1 MKHLMKTF
9 ALLGLS
15 ACLLTSGAIAACA
28 QTPDAVPSVS
38 GFTALSRKNSDCG
51 GHHADAALTAQFKDA
66 DGTLH
71 NYTLCAEGGE
81 VDGKRNALT
90 KVHAVFSRYDGDAYT
105 GTLDNGEQIL
115 TLVCYEDDKHAA
127 KTDNT
132 TVYVLLSV
140 LEGHD
145 AYLVN
150 TDGTETKIEVQPVGR
165 EGKFHIDLRDG
176 AALVHLVPKAE
187 P

>member
-105 GTLDNGEQIL
+105 GTLDNGEQ
-115 TLVCYEDDKHAA
+115 DPDPR
-127 KTDNT
+127 
-132 TVYVLLSV
+132 VLR
-140 LEGHD
+140 G
-145 AYLVN
+145 
-150 TDGTETKIEVQPVGR
+150 
-165 EGKFHIDLRDG
+165 
-176 AALVHLVPKAE
+176 
-187 P
+187 

>member
-1 MKHLMKTF
+1 MASKQYFPTVGQIEFEGLESKNPMAFRYYDPEKVVKGRKMKDWFRFSMAWWH
-9 ALLGLS
+9 
-15 ACLLTSGAIAACA
+15 
-28 QTPDAVPSVS
+28 
-38 GFTALSRKNSDCG
+38 
-51 GHHADAALTAQFKDA
+51 
-66 DGTLH
+66 
-71 NYTLCAEGGE
+71 TLCAEGGE

-127 KTDNT
+127 KTDDT

-150 TDGTETKIEVQPVGR
+150 ADGTETKIEVQLVGR
-165 EGKFHIDLRDG
+165 EGKFHIDLRGG

-187 P
+187 Q

>member
-1 MKHLMKTF
+1 M
-9 ALLGLS
+9 
-15 ACLLTSGAIAACA
+15 
-28 QTPDAVPSVS
+28 
-38 GFTALSRKNSDCG
+38 
-51 GHHADAALTAQFKDA
+51 
-66 DGTLH
+66 
-71 NYTLCAEGGE
+71 
-81 VDGKRNALT
+81 T

-127 KTDNT
+127 KTDDT

-150 TDGTETKIEVQPVGR
+150 ADGTETKIEVQPVGR

-187 P
+187 Q